1 MTNQAKYSHVIRY
14 SGLYICF
21 FLVLSSACAPERQRL
36 PVTTPRATLETPA
49 TSTVVVS
56 SPTATLFP
64 TPTPADAIRP
74 ETLKQVRLLHQYWL
88 AVATEASVDPYEM
101 DISAAAL
108 SSDGAFLAVGGCSKP
123 IEEDL
128 RSGNISCDGQAAASP
143 GGLPFLLI
151 LDASTEEVSAI
162 LPENEPETAIADLAF
177 TPDGG
182 KLIYAVHPGKFA
194 VWDVE
199 SREVESILWE
209 GETSTPSIAVS
220 PDGRWIALKPT
231 DQVLIWDTASEG
243 FVAEIPAYFRPQ
255 FSADSSQIAVY
266 REGEF
271 ILYETGTWNERLRFG
286 IPCECVY
293 ALSPNLTL
301 LATSERTPAE
311 SLFIKIWDTSTGAQ
325 VQTLQASRG
334 VTAFL
339 VFSPDGRML
348 WRADQRGDLIAW
360 NPSERTF
367 LAENIGGITPIINL
381 HGFKFSNDGR
391 YYLLYSDLLLGLY
404 GLP

>member
-1 MTNQAKYSHVIRY
+1 
-14 SGLYICF
+14 
-21 FLVLSSACAPERQRL
+21 
-36 PVTTPRATLETPA
+36 
-49 TSTVVVS
+49 
-56 SPTATLFP
+56 
-64 TPTPADAIRP
+64 
-74 ETLKQVRLLHQYWL
+74 LKQVRLLHQYWL

-108 SSDGAFLAVGGCSKP
+108 SPDGMLLAVGGCSKP
-123 IEEDL
+123 VEEDL
-128 RSGNISCDGQAAASP
+128 RSGNIFCDGQDSAGP
-143 GGLPFLLI
+143 GGVPFLLI
-151 LDASTEEVSAI
+151 LDASTEEVIAI
-162 LPENEPETAIADLAF
+162 LPENEPETAIADVAF
-177 TPDGG
+177 TPDGE

-199 SREVESILWE
+199 SGEVESILWE
-209 GETSTPSIAVS
+209 GETSTPSIAIS
-220 PDGRWIALKPT
+220 PNGRWIALKPT
-231 DQVLIWDTASEG
+231 DQVLIWDTASDE
-243 FVAEIPAYFRPQ
+243 FVAEIPAYFRPR
-255 FSADSSQIAVY
+255 FSADSSQIAVNL
-266 REGEF
+266 EGEF
-271 ILYETGTWNERLRFG
+271 IVYETGTWNERLRFG
-286 IPCECVY
+286 MPCECVY

-311 SLFIKIWDTSTGAQ
+311 SLFIKLWDTSTGAQ

-348 WRADQRGDLIAW
+348 WRADQRGDLVAW

>member
-1 MTNQAKYSHVIRY
+1 MNNQARY
-14 SGLYICF
+14 SGLCICVL
-21 FLVLSSACAPERQRL
+21 LVLSSACAPESQRL
-36 PVTTPRATLETPA
+36 PVTTPRSTPEPLA

-56 SPTATLFP
+56 SPTATLLP
-64 TPTPADAIRP
+64 TPPPADAIRP

-88 AVATEASVDPYEM
+88 EVATEASVDPYEM

-108 SSDGAFLAVGGCSKP
+108 SPDGAFLAVGGCSKP
-123 IEEDL
+123 LEEDL
-128 RSGNISCDGQAAASP
+128 RSGNIFCDGQDSASL
-143 GGLPFLLI
+143 GGVPFLLI
-151 LDASTEEVSAI
+151 LDTSTEEMIAI
-162 LPENEPETAIADLAF
+162 IPENEAETAIADLAF
-177 TPDGG
+177 TPDGE
-182 KLIYAVHPGKFA
+182 KLVYAVHPGKFV
-194 VWDVE
+194 VWDMN
-199 SREVESILWE
+199 SGEVESILWE
-209 GETSTPSIAVS
+209 GETSAPHIAVS

-231 DQVLIWDTASEG
+231 DQVLIWDTASKE
-243 FVAEIPAYFRPQ
+243 FVAELPTYFRPQ
-255 FSADSSQIAVY
+255 FSADSSRIAVF
-266 REGEF
+266 RDEEF
-271 ILYETGTWNERLRFG
+271 IVYETGTWNELLRFG
-286 IPCECVY
+286 MPCDCIY

-311 SLFIKIWDTSTGAQ
+311 SLFIKIWDTSTGAPL
-325 VQTLQASRG
+325 QTLQASRG

-348 WRADQRGDLIAW
+348 WRADQRGELVAW

>member
-1 MTNQAKYSHVIRY
+1 MTNQARYSHIVRY
-14 SGLYICF
+14 SGLCICF
-21 FLVLSSACAPERQRL
+21 FLALSSACVPERQRL
-36 PVTTPRATLETPA
+36 PVTTPRSTPETPA
-49 TSTVVVS
+49 TPTVVAS
-56 SPTATLFP
+56 SPTATLLP
-64 TPTPADAIRP
+64 TPIPADAIHP

-88 AVATEASVDPYEM
+88 TVATEASVDPYEM
-101 DISAAAL
+101 DISVAAL
-108 SSDGAFLAVGGCSKP
+108 SPDGALLAVGGCSKP

-128 RSGNISCDGQAAASP
+128 RSGNISCDGQDSPSP
-143 GGLPFLLI
+143 GGVPFLLI
-151 LDASTEEVSAI
+151 LDASTEEVIAI
-162 LPENEPETAIADLAF
+162 LPENEPETVIADVVF
-177 TPDGG
+177 TPDGER
-182 KLIYAVHPGKFA
+182 LIYAVHPGRFA
-194 VWDVE
+194 VWDIE
-199 SREVESILWE
+199 SGEVESILWE
-209 GETSTPSIAVS
+209 GETSTPSIAIS

-231 DQVLIWDTASEG
+231 DQVLIWDTASDE

-271 ILYETGTWNERLRFG
+271 IVYEAGTWNERLRFG
-286 IPCECVY
+286 MPCECIY
-293 ALSPNLTL
+293 ALSLNLTL

-311 SLFIKIWDTSTGAQ
+311 SLFIKIWDTSTGVQ

-348 WRADQRGDLIAW
+348 WRADQRGELVAW
-360 NPSERTF
+360 DPGERTF
-367 LAENIGGITPIINL
+367 LAETIGGVTPIFNL

>member
-1 MTNQAKYSHVIRY
+1 MTDQARYSHVAKYS
-14 SGLYICF
+14 GFYICF

-36 PVTTPRATLETPA
+36 PVTTPRSTPEASA
-49 TSTVVVS
+49 TSTIVAS
-56 SPTATLFP
+56 SPTAAMLP
-64 TPTPADAIRP
+64 TPTPADSIRP

-101 DISAAAL
+101 DISVAAL
-108 SSDGAFLAVGGCSKP
+108 SSDGALLAVGGCSKP

-128 RSGNISCDGQAAASP
+128 RSGNISCDGQGSAGP
-143 GGLPFLLI
+143 GGVPFLLI
-151 LDASTEEVSAI
+151 LDASTEEVIAI

-177 TPDGG
+177 TPDGE
-182 KLIYAVHPGKFA
+182 KLIYAVHPGRFA
-194 VWDVE
+194 IWDMAAG
-199 SREVESILWE
+199 EVEAIFWE
-209 GETSTPSIAVS
+209 GETSTPRIAVS

-231 DQVLIWDTASEG
+231 DQVLVWDTASEE

-255 FSADSSQIAVY
+255 FSADSSRIAVY
-266 REGEF
+266 REGE
-271 ILYETGTWNERLRFG
+271 IIVYETGTWNERLRFG
-286 IPCECVY
+286 MPCECVY

-301 LATSERTPAE
+301 LATSERTPAK
-311 SLFIKIWDTSTGAQ
+311 SVFITIWDTSTGAQ

-348 WRADQRGDLIAW
+348 WRADQRGDLVAW

-367 LAENIGGITPIINL
+367 LAENIGGITPIFNL
-381 HGFKFSNDGR
+381 HGFKFTNDGR
-391 YYLLYSDLLLGLY
+391 HYLLYSDLLLGLY